1 MSRGAAR
8 DVRIEVAPGSI
19 GVKFDPDYNGNAAVI
34 KRFITLPSGQ
44 DSPLKRHVSP
54 GWVLIEINDQ
64 SVSKTKHKDVLK
76 LLQSTL
82 NHRKTLIF
90 RESSVHYAQHDAKG
104 GAARKTDTVNLDI
117 EVTQF
122 RLNRDGSKQFGEYEV
137 LCTLKK
143 RNVSKNKLLQW
154 GVWQRYSRFQS
165 LHKSLTAQYGWQMKE
180 SKFPPKKTFGSL
192 APDFMEQRRRAL
204 DLYMHF
210 ITQIRH
216 VTEFNKEHL
225 SSKDLKT
232 FIDYDGGLKKLGVN
246 LSDLNENIVDTKVKM
261 KKKSSRMRKRGNSS
275 STATSGTSNRRKGLR
290 RRNKTVSDRLAEA
303 DGLETLTN
311 GSASNDTNSNNDAS
325 KRGNAP
331 SVVDEA
337 GENDAKSDG
346 VEAELGPE
354 YEKFKAMLKVGVPEG
369 AVRTKMEQSGLDAD
383 KLFPGSGN
391 GAGNS
396 RPPPKAR
403 PPPPAAGG
411 RPPPPPMMG
420 GKMPPPP
427 MPPAKKPMKK
437 VPSAPSGGRGNL
449 LAAIQKGTMLKK
461 TKTVEKGLN
470 VGGSNDNGSDSDGGN
485 SGGGGGGMMAEILAK
500 ARAKKKRQ
508 QEANQ

>member
-64 SVSKTKHKDVLK
+64 SVNKTKHKDVLK

-143 RNVSKNKLLQW
+143 RNVSKNKLLQG

-192 APDFMEQRRRAL
+192 APDFMEQRRRGL

-232 FIDYDGGLKKLGVN
+232 FIDYEGGLKKLGVD
-246 LSDLNENIVDTKVKM
+246 LSDLNENIVECVREALTEHIGLAPSEFSLHHSCGVKM
-261 KKKSSRMRKRGNSS
+261 EEYKEANNIIDLFLNDIPYIFGTEKYNDDPRDLGNIRKLDDFYEKVEEMMTNMKRLIKKSN
-275 STATSGTSNRRKGLR
+275 
-290 RRNKTVSDRLAEA
+290 
-303 DGLETLTN
+303 
-311 GSASNDTNSNNDAS
+311 
-325 KRGNAP
+325 
-331 SVVDEA
+331 
-337 GENDAKSDG
+337 
-346 VEAELGPE
+346 
-354 YEKFKAMLKVGVPEG
+354 
-369 AVRTKMEQSGLDAD
+369 
-383 KLFPGSGN
+383 
-391 GAGNS
+391 
-396 RPPPKAR
+396 
-403 PPPPAAGG
+403 
-411 RPPPPPMMG
+411 
-420 GKMPPPP
+420 
-427 MPPAKKPMKK
+427 
-437 VPSAPSGGRGNL
+437 
-449 LAAIQKGTMLKK
+449 
-461 TKTVEKGLN
+461 
-470 VGGSNDNGSDSDGGN
+470 
-485 SGGGGGGMMAEILAK
+485 
-500 ARAKKKRQ
+500 
-508 QEANQ
+508 

>member
-1 MSRGAAR
+1 M
-8 DVRIEVAPGSI
+8 
-19 GVKFDPDYNGNAAVI
+19 
-34 KRFITLPSGQ
+34 
-44 DSPLKRHVSP
+44 
-54 GWVLIEINDQ
+54 
-64 SVSKTKHKDVLK
+64 
-76 LLQSTL
+76 
-82 NHRKTLIF
+82 
-90 RESSVHYAQHDAKG
+90 
-104 GAARKTDTVNLDI
+104 
-117 EVTQF
+117 
-122 RLNRDGSKQFGEYEV
+122 
-137 LCTLKK
+137 
-143 RNVSKNKLLQW
+143 
-154 GVWQRYSRFQS
+154 
-165 LHKSLTAQYGWQMKE
+165 
-180 SKFPPKKTFGSL
+180 
-192 APDFMEQRRRAL
+192 
-204 DLYMHF
+204 
-210 ITQIRH
+210 
-216 VTEFNKEHL
+216 
-225 SSKDLKT
+225 
-232 FIDYDGGLKKLGVN
+232 
-246 LSDLNENIVDTKVKM
+246 
-261 KKKSSRMRKRGNSS
+261 
-275 STATSGTSNRRKGLR
+275 
-290 RRNKTVSDRLAEA
+290 AEA

-383 KLFPGSGN
+383 KLFL
-391 GAGNS
+391 
-396 RPPPKAR
+396 
-403 PPPPAAGG
+403 G
-411 RPPPPPMMG
+411 REMGQAILDRRRKQDHRLRQPEQTSAPPMMG
-420 GKMPPPP
+420 GKMPLPP

-470 VGGSNDNGSDSDGGN
+470 LGGSNDNGSDSDGGN